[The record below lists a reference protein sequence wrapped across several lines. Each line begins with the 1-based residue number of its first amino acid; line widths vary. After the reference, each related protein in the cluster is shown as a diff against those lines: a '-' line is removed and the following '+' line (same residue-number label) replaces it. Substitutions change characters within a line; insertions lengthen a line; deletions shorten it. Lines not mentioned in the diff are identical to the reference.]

1 MEKLTEVK
9 MLKNVIMGYERTYLS
24 TDDFLCDS
32 LPKAF
37 VGDLF
42 PSVEATH
49 ASSSVNES
57 YPTVDPKSIGLR
69 SEQFENV
76 YVKPAMTR
84 YSSCEE
90 DLLNLNMFTCNRSP
104 KLSN

>member
-42 PSVEATH
+42 PSVEATMLH
-49 ASSSVNES
+49 LQLMNH
-57 YPTVDPKSIGLR
+57 IR
-69 SEQFENV
+69 
-76 YVKPAMTR
+76 
-84 YSSCEE
+84 
-90 DLLNLNMFTCNRSP
+90 LLIQSL
-104 KLSN
+104 LV